1 MRLWLDDVRPAP
13 EGWEWARD
21 AETAVAK
28 LEVALRDG
36 EPLEA
41 VSLDHDLG
49 ADPGQGVYA
58 RGNSEICGC
67 YVVDYLIQVQ
77 PPIEEPI
84 RIHSWNPSEA
94 RKMATA
100 LNYAGYD
107 VDLRPYRI
115 GE

>member
-1 MRLWLDDVRPAP
+1 MKLWLDDVRPAP
-13 EGWEWARD
+13 EGWEWAKD

-28 LEVALRDG
+28 LMIAVERE
-36 EPLEA
+36 EPIES

-49 ADPGQGVYA
+49 ADPRQGVYA

-67 YVVDYLIQVQ
+67 YVVDYFIHAR
-77 PPIEEPI
+77 PPVENPI

-94 RKMATA
+94 RKMAGA
-100 LNYAGYD
+100 LTYAGYD
-107 VDLRPYRI
+107 VELRPYRV